1 MRLGSYELRKPWVK
15 MVDLPIERQ
24 LYMAIRKSV
33 LEDVLQEV
41 QEAADRVMEK
51 DEEL

>member
-15 MVDLPIERQ
+15 MVDLPIEKQ

-41 QEAADRVMEK
+41 HEAAERVLQA